1 MIEQAIMNYLK
12 SNIQTDMLISMNF
25 TTRNDNTIV
34 VYSDPGEPP
43 SMYEGQLIRPR
54 YQVIVKSSDFA
65 KANDVA
71 IEIYEA
77 LHQHRYDTMTV
88 SYKTREID
96 YNVYSIDSLHLPA
109 RLGVDED
116 NIMSYSLNFQSQIKK
131 ASERK
136 K

>member
-12 SNIQTDMLISMNF
+12 SNLQTDMLISMNF

-34 VYSDPGEPP
+34 VYSDPGEQP
-43 SMYEGQLIRPR
+43 SMYEGQLIQPR
-54 YQVIVKSSDFA
+54 YQIIVKSSDFA
-65 KANDVA
+65 KATA
-71 IEIYEA
+71 ISLQIYDL
-77 LHQHRYDTMTV
+77 LHQYRYDTMTV

-96 YNVYSIDSLHLPA
+96 YNVYSIDGLHLPA

-131 ASERK
+131 ANERK